1 MQKNLVFAL
10 CGCLLYIGAYAQS
23 NGIEGILRGV
33 EENNK
38 ELQAFLN
45 FIESRKL
52 ELKSSNNLSDPQLG
66 AYYLPW
72 GDNNTSSYLEIQIS
86 QTTEF
91 PTVYGAKNKLIESQ
105 YQQLDM
111 DYALKRQSI
120 LKEAQTLCFELIYLN
135 KRKSKEQE
143 RLELS
148 ERVFEQTEELFTNE
162 EKSALDFNKAKV
174 VWLQQQFEVQQIESE
189 IQNTLLSIKN
199 LNGGI
204 DISWDLS
211 TYPIELFVTDRDS
224 IWQEKLARDPEFQL
238 LRQEEL
244 LARKSLVVAKS
255 NSLPD
260 LTIGYNYQ
268 GIPGSS
274 YAGVYGGVSIPIWS
288 NKNKVR
294 AAKFNVQFQSENGE
308 VSKSRIR
315 FAFDMQYNDYEM
327 LLFKYTEYKKTLDVL
342 NSDEMLLQAYQ
353 LGEFSFLEYHRE
365 LVFYYQAYDSML
377 RVENQ
382 LQLAKSQLLM
392 HRL

>member
-1 MQKNLVFAL
+1 
-10 CGCLLYIGAYAQS
+10 
-23 NGIEGILRGV
+23 
-33 EENNK
+33 
-38 ELQAFLN
+38 
-45 FIESRKL
+45 
-52 ELKSSNNLSDPQLG
+52 
-66 AYYLPW
+66 
-72 GDNNTSSYLEIQIS
+72 
-86 QTTEF
+86 
-91 PTVYGAKNKLIESQ
+91 
-105 YQQLDM
+105 
-111 DYALKRQSI
+111 
-120 LKEAQTLCFELIYLN
+120 
-135 KRKSKEQE
+135 
-143 RLELS
+143 
-148 ERVFEQTEELFTNE
+148 
-162 EKSALDFNKAKV
+162 V